1 MAKALSKPSLG
12 LPRLLGVAN
21 YVTSSAVNQQSPA
34 GESHPWV
41 TEWQDRNAHKA
52 FQSPDFK
59 ARHLMRAC
67 LLFFH
72 LSFTI
77 RCLGNVYSVLTKW
90 KTQSQ
95 PLTLE

>member
-59 ARHLMRAC
+59 ARLLMGAC
-67 LLFFH
+67 LLFFTCH
-72 LSFTI
+72 SPSAVLETFT
-77 RCLGNVYSVLTKW
+77 VY
-90 KTQSQ
+90 
-95 PLTLE
+95 